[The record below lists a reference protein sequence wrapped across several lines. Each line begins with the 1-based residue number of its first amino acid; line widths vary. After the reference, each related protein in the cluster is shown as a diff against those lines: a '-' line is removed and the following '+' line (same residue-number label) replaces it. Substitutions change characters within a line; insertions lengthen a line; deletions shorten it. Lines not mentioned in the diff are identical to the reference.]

1 MKKQV
6 LIMITI
12 LIITLTACSTEQSE
26 KTINPDDLPAQKSAE
41 FSQEEQTFHIIPFY
55 EETFDYIEEVEYT
68 LDLNTAWDLQLH
80 REESPA

>member
-55 EETFDYIEEVEYT
+55 EETFDYIKR
-68 LDLNTAWDLQLH
+68 W
-80 REESPA
+80 RRIPI